1 MENQKM
7 FSMKLSKI
15 YPLLV
20 AKAEKKNRTKEEV
33 NKIIFN
39 LTGYDDTSLENQL
52 KKDVDYE
59 TFFNEAPQFNPNWE
73 NIKGTICGCRIEE
86 IEDPLMRKIRCL
98 DKMVDMLAKGKDI
111 EKILI

>member
-1 MENQKM
+1 MENKKVY
-7 FSMKLSKI
+7 SMKLSKI

-73 NIKGTICGCRIEE
+73 NIKGTICGCHIEE